1 MQFGTE
7 ALANMTGHVS
17 YVGMYHPTGAAGE
30 MGPITLASDGNALT
44 GLYLQSQLAG
54 LDRLQEPREQRDNL
68 PIFDAVRTWLDR
80 YFAGEKPGASTTNE
94 FALAPAGTTFRQLV
108 WQVLLEIPYGE
119 LVTYGDIAR
128 TLEERTG
135 ARASARAVGGAVGH
149 NPVSIIIPCHR
160 VVGAGGNLTGYG
172 GGLRYKKWL
181 LGHEGVDMT
190 RVNTPKARDEAL
202 MGGADLPRV
211 ERAASDTAA
220 AGAVSD
226 ETPSC
231 AQRTSSRYFPYGEAE
246 MDYLRGKDA
255 KLGAV
260 IDALGHVDRKMD
272 GDPFSAVC
280 HHIVAQ
286 QISNVALAT
295 VWGRLLEAAAGLE
308 TARGTGTVGA
318 RGLTPRR
325 SLHSVPSACRDA
337 A

>member
-1 MQFGTE
+1 MQFRTE
-7 ALANMTGHVS
+7 ALANMTEHVS

-30 MGPITLASDGNALT
+30 MGPITLASDGSALT
-44 GLYLQSQLAG
+44 GLYLESQLAG
-54 LDRLQEPREQRDNL
+54 LDRPQEPREQRDNL
-68 PIFDAVRTWLDR
+68 PVFDAVRVWLDR

-190 RVNTPKARDEAL
+190 RLYTPKH
-202 MGGADLPRV
+202 G
-211 ERAASDTAA
+211 T
-220 AGAVSD
+220 
-226 ETPSC
+226 
-231 AQRTSSRYFPYGEAE
+231 
-246 MDYLRGKDA
+246 
-255 KLGAV
+255 KL
-260 IDALGHVDRKMD
+260 
-272 GDPFSAVC
+272 
-280 HHIVAQ
+280 
-286 QISNVALAT
+286 
-295 VWGRLLEAAAGLE
+295 
-308 TARGTGTVGA
+308 
-318 RGLTPRR
+318 
-325 SLHSVPSACRDA
+325 
-337 A
+337 